1 MLDNIAGKHIWIIG
15 CSSGIGKALAKELS
29 EQGAILALSARN
41 QKALVALNDELGGA
55 HQVLPFD
62 VSNYKDLDRI
72 ANELSIKWPRIDSVI
87 HLAASYDPDNKHQVV
102 PEQVKQSI
110 EVNLTSAFML
120 THSMVPLLKK
130 QDNGGQLVFCGSV
143 AGYRGLPT
151 GQPYCATKA
160 AIINMAESFRVDY
173 APDNIDVKVICPGF
187 VRTPLTD
194 KNDFKM
200 PMMIEPEEAAKHIR
214 KGLTRKAFEIHF
226 PKKFTYL
233 VKFLRIM
240 PNAMFFWLIKKV
252 MTSSKSK

>member
-1 MLDNIAGKHIWIIG
+1 
-15 CSSGIGKALAKELS
+15 
-29 EQGAILALSARN
+29 
-41 QKALVALNDELGGA
+41 
-55 HQVLPFD
+55 
-62 VSNYKDLDRI
+62 
-72 ANELSIKWPRIDSVI
+72 
-87 HLAASYDPDNKHQVV
+87 
-102 PEQVKQSI
+102 
-110 EVNLTSAFML
+110 
-120 THSMVPLLKK
+120 
-130 QDNGGQLVFCGSV
+130 
-143 AGYRGLPT
+143 
-151 GQPYCATKA
+151 
-160 AIINMAESFRVDY
+160 MAESFRVDY